1 MIFDDNLF
9 YYETH
14 FENAGTALSE
24 ESIDLAGIKGARV
37 LLVEDT
43 PALARTYLGFMR
55 DEPYTVEHVESG
67 GDAKKKLTDEEID
80 LVLLDLRL
88 PDISGQEV
96 LGWMR
101 DQGIMIPVIV
111 ITAQGSVGVAVDAMR
126 AGAADFLMKP
136 FAEDRLLVSIRN
148 HLDQSRFLKA
158 AESKAVAAVPEV
170 DAPAQKPISSA
181 EPSFDDD
188 QEEGFSGFIGSSVPM
203 RAVYRLINSAAK
215 SNATVFI
222 TGESGTGKEVCSQA
236 IHDNSQ
242 RAKKKFVA
250 INCAAIPGELMESE
264 IFGHIK
270 GAFTGATSDKMG
282 AAKLAHGG
290 TLFLD
295 EICEMSPH
303 LQTKLLRFIQTGTFN
318 PVGQPTPE
326 TVDVRFICATN
337 RDPLEE
343 VAAGRF
349 REDLYY
355 RLHVVPIHLPPL
367 RARGED
373 MLLIG
378 RRLLLQYAAE
388 EGKGFTGFSEDAKE
402 AIRAYQWPGNVRQ
415 LQNILRNGVVL
426 GDGPELTAAMLR
438 APVGLAGAGSVD
450 SAPARP
456 ARAPVHVAE
465 QAVSTPN
472 PRDLNALAEAIRP
485 MHEVER
491 EAIERAVGLC
501 AGDVRK
507 AAVFLNL
514 SPATIYRKQKQWRA
528 EAT

>member
-1 MIFDDNLF
+1 M
-9 YYETH
+9 
-14 FENAGTALSE
+14 GE
-24 ESIDLAGIKGARV
+24 ESIDLVGLKGARV

-67 GDAKKKLTDEEID
+67 GDAKKVLADDEVD

-101 DQGIMIPVIV
+101 DQGITIPVIV

-158 AESKAVAAVPEV
+158 AESEQIASTP
-170 DAPAQKPISSA
+170 PTQSQAQKPSTASVPQ
-181 EPSFDDD
+181 PSFDDAED
-188 QEEGFSGFIGSSVPM
+188 EGFSGFIGSSVPM

-242 RAKKKFVA
+242 RSKKKFVA

-318 PVGQPTPE
+318 PVGQPNPE

-367 RARGED
+367 RARGDD

-378 RRLLLQYAAE
+378 RRLLLQYASE
-388 EGKGFTGFSEDAKE
+388 EGKGFTGFSEDAKD

-426 GDGPELTAAMLR
+426 GDGVELTAAMLR
-438 APVGLAGAGSVD
+438 APVGLAGAGGGDVPPRRA
-450 SAPARP
+450 APAG
-456 ARAPVHVAE
+456 VKVSE
-465 QAVSTPN
+465 QSTKVPN

-491 EAIERAVGLC
+491 EAIEQAVQLC

-514 SPATIYRKQKQWRA
+514 SPATIYRKQKQWR
-528 EAT
+528 TDPS

>member
-1 MIFDDNLF
+1 MSNGRRRQGTCSDDRR
-9 YYETH
+9 
-14 FENAGTALSE
+14 
-24 ESIDLAGIKGARV
+24 ESIFVACC
-37 LLVEDT
+37 E
-43 PALARTYLGFMR
+43 PA
-55 DEPYTVEHVESG
+55 
-67 GDAKKKLTDEEID
+67 I
-80 LVLLDLRL
+80 L
-88 PDISGQEV
+88 PDICLGQEV

-101 DQGIMIPVIV
+101 DQGMTQPVIV

-158 AESKAVAAVPEV
+158 PLLE
-170 DAPAQKPISSA
+170 
-181 EPSFDDD
+181 DD
-188 QEEGFSGFIGSSVPM
+188 EGFSGFIGSSVPM

-215 SNATVFI
+215 SNATVFV
-222 TGESGTGKEVCSQA
+222 TGESGTGKEVCAQA

-242 RAKKKFVA
+242 RAQKKFVA

-264 IFGHIK
+264 IFGHIR
-270 GAFTGATSDKMG
+270 GAFTGATADKLG
-282 AAKLAHGG
+282 AAKVAHKG

-367 RARGED
+367 RARGDD

-378 RRLLLQYAAE
+378 RHLLAQYAKE
-388 EGKGFTGFSEDAKE
+388 EGKSFSGFSEDAAD
-402 AIRAYQWPGNVRQ
+402 AIRAYKWPGNVRQ

-426 GDGPELTAAMLR
+426 GDGPELSASMLR
-438 APVGLAGAGSVD
+438 APVGLAGRSESD
-450 SAPARP
+450 SSAPARP
-456 ARAPVHVAE
+456 SGIRV
-465 QAVSTPN
+465 Q
-472 PRDLNALAEAIRP
+472 AIRP

-491 EAIERAVGLC
+491 DAIERAVGLC
-501 AGDVRK
+501 DGDVRK

-514 SPATIYRKQKQWRA
+514 SPATIYRKQKQWRL
-528 EAT
+528 EQS

>member
-1 MIFDDNLF
+1 MGEDSVDL
-9 YYETH
+9 
-14 FENAGTALSE
+14 GTL
-24 ESIDLAGIKGARV
+24 KGARV

-55 DEPYTVEHVESG
+55 DEPYTVDHVESG
-67 GDAKKKLTDEEID
+67 GEAKNILTDGEID

-158 AESKAVAAVPEV
+158 AESEMV
-170 DAPAQKPISSA
+170 APAPTLETPAPARKQPSTPT
-181 EPSFDDD
+181 PSFDEA
-188 QEEGFSGFIGSSVPM
+188 EEGFSGFIGSSVPM

-236 IHDNSQ
+236 IHDNSG
-242 RAKKKFVA
+242 RSKKKFVA

-318 PVGQPTPE
+318 PVGQPNPE

-378 RRLLLQYAAE
+378 QRLLLQYASE
-388 EGKGFTGFSEDAKE
+388 EGKDFTGFSEDAKD

-426 GDGPELTAAMLR
+426 GEGPELTAAMLR
-438 APVGLAGAGSVD
+438 APVGLAGAASGGS
-450 SAPARP
+450 SPPQPAPAAVR
-456 ARAPVHVAE
+456 VSE
-465 QAVSTPN
+465 QSTSTPN

>member
-1 MIFDDNLF
+1 MLQLGDND
-9 YYETH
+9 
-14 FENAGTALSE
+14 
-24 ESIDLAGIKGARV
+24 ESYDLVGLKGARV

-67 GDAKKKLTDEEID
+67 DHAKKILADDEID

-101 DQGIMIPVIV
+101 GQGMTIPVIV

-158 AESKAVAAVPEV
+158 AESERVASEPTTKQTSQVKRQKA
-170 DAPAQKPISSA
+170 APAASY
-181 EPSFDDD
+181 DDG
-188 QEEGFSGFIGSSVPM
+188 EEGFSGFIGSSVPM

-242 RAKKKFVA
+242 RSKKKFVA

-318 PVGQPTPE
+318 PVGQPNPE

-367 RARGED
+367 RARGDD

-378 RRLLLQYAAE
+378 KRLLLQYAAE
-388 EGKGFTGFSEDAKE
+388 EGKAFAGFSEDAE
-402 AIRAYQWPGNVRQ
+402 DAIRAYQWPGNVRQ

-426 GDGPELTAAMLR
+426 GDGPELTASMLR
-438 APVGLAGAGSVD
+438 APVGLAGAESGDTS
-450 SAPARP
+450 PPRP
-456 ARAPVHVAE
+456 TPVAVKVSERLQVA
-465 QAVSTPN
+465 PN
-472 PRDLNALAEAIRP
+472 PSDLNALAEAIRP

-491 EAIERAVGLC
+491 EAIERAVELC

-514 SPATIYRKQKQWRA
+514 SPATIYRKQKQWRV
-528 EAT
+528 ETT

>member
-1 MIFDDNLF
+1 MDDEAND
-9 YYETH
+9 
-14 FENAGTALSE
+14 G
-24 ESIDLAGIKGARV
+24 DLKDARV

-55 DEPYTVEHVESG
+55 DEPYSIEHVETG
-67 GDAKKKLTDEEID
+67 GAAKEVLTAGGVD

-101 DQGIMIPVIV
+101 DQGIAIPVIV

-126 AGAADFLMKP
+126 GGAADFLMKP
-136 FAEDRLLVSIRN
+136 FAEERLLVSIRN

-158 AESKAVAAVPEV
+158 AEAESIVQTPIAPSPPADAAKGSASKA
-170 DAPAQKPISSA
+170 APALDEA
-181 EPSFDDD
+181 T
-188 QEEGFSGFIGSSVPM
+188 EGFSGFIGASVPM
-203 RAVYRLINSAAK
+203 RAVYRLINSAAR

-242 RAKKKFVA
+242 RTKKKFVA

-270 GAFTGATSDKMG
+270 GAFTGATSDKKG
-282 AAKLAHGG
+282 AAKIADGG

-337 RDPLEE
+337 RNPLDE

-355 RLHVVPIHLPPL
+355 RLHVVPMHLPPL

-373 MLLIG
+373 VLLIAQN
-378 RRLLLQYAAE
+378 LLLQYAAE
-388 EGKGFTGFSEDAKE
+388 EGKSFTGFSEDAKE
-402 AIRAYQWPGNVRQ
+402 AIRAYRWPGNVRQ
-415 LQNILRNGVVL
+415 LQNIVRNGVVL
-426 GDGPELTAAMLR
+426 GDGPELTAGMLR
-438 APVGLAGAGSVD
+438 APVGLAGNDGERDVPEVSR
-450 SAPARP
+450 S
-456 ARAPVHVAE
+456 PVRVASPSD
-465 QAVSTPN
+465 AAPN
-472 PRDLNALAEAIRP
+472 PSDLNALAEAIRP

-491 EAIERAVGLC
+491 EAIERAVSLC

-514 SPATIYRKQKQWRA
+514 SPATIYRKQKQWRP

>member
-1 MIFDDNLF
+1 MS
-9 YYETH
+9 ETIADISGL
-14 FENAGTALSE
+14 E
-24 ESIDLAGIKGARV
+24 DARV

-43 PALARTYLGFMR
+43 PALARTYLGFLR
-55 DEPYTVEHVESG
+55 DEPYTVDHVETG
-67 GDAKKKLTDEEID
+67 GAAKEKLSEGGID

-101 DQGIMIPVIV
+101 DQEISLPVIV

-126 AGAADFLMKP
+126 GGAVDFLMKP
-136 FAEDRLLVSIRN
+136 FAEERLLVSIRN

-158 AESKAVAAVPEV
+158 AEKEVALAPVAPEPKPSGGDAKKKASPT
-170 DAPAQKPISSA
+170 PA
-181 EPSFDDD
+181 FDDEAS
-188 QEEGFSGFIGSSVPM
+188 EEFSGFVGSSVPM
-203 RAVYRLINSAAK
+203 RAVYRLIHSAAK
-215 SNATVFI
+215 SNATVFV

-242 RAKKKFVA
+242 RSKKKFVA

-270 GAFTGATSDKMG
+270 GAFTGATSDKLG
-282 AAKLAHGG
+282 AAKIADGG

-318 PVGQPTPE
+318 PVGKPTPE
-326 TVDVRFICATN
+326 QVDVRFICATN
-337 RDPLEE
+337 RNPLEE

-367 RARGED
+367 RARGDD

-388 EGKGFTGFSEDAKE
+388 EGKEFTGFSEDAKD

-426 GDGPELTAAMLR
+426 GEGPELTAAMLR
-438 APVGLAGAGSVD
+438 APVGLAGRAQGDD
-450 SAPARP
+450 SPP
-456 ARAPVHVAE
+456 ARAAPVSVRT
-465 QAVSTPN
+465 STSDRPASPPN
-472 PRDLNALAEAIRP
+472 PSDLNALAEAIRP

-491 EAIERAVGLC
+491 DAIERAVDMC

-514 SPATIYRKQKQWRA
+514 SPATIYRKQKQWRVDA
-528 EAT
+528 N

>member
-1 MIFDDNLF
+1 MGA
-9 YYETH
+9 E
-14 FENAGTALSE
+14 LSE
-24 ESIDLAGIKGARV
+24 ENIDLGGLKGARV

-55 DEPYTVEHVESG
+55 DELYTVQHVESG
-67 GDAKKKLTDEEID
+67 GEAKNILSDGEID

-101 DQGIMIPVIV
+101 DQGITIPVIV

-158 AESKAVAAVPEV
+158 AESELVASAPTPPALQPSADPAPKASV
-170 DAPAQKPISSA
+170 DDA
-181 EPSFDDD
+181 ED
-188 QEEGFSGFIGSSVPM
+188 EGFSGFIGSSVPM

-367 RARGED
+367 RARGDD

-378 RRLLLQYAAE
+378 QRLLLQYATE
-388 EGKGFTGFSEDAKE
+388 EGKGFTGFSEDAKD

-426 GDGPELTAAMLR
+426 GDGAELTAAMLR
-438 APVGLAGAGSVD
+438 APVGMAGADGGD
-450 SAPARP
+450 
-456 ARAPVHVAE
+456 
-465 QAVSTPN
+465 
-472 PRDLNALAEAIRP
+472 PRLRGGIYLRVFASQNKR
-485 MHEVER
+485 
-491 EAIERAVGLC
+491 
-501 AGDVRK
+501 RK
-507 AAVFLNL
+507 CLILVISMLWL
-514 SPATIYRKQKQWRA
+514 RQSGQCTK
-528 EAT
+528 

>member
-1 MIFDDNLF
+1 MD
-9 YYETH
+9 
-14 FENAGTALSE
+14 
-24 ESIDLAGIKGARV
+24 ESITDPGNLADARV

-43 PALARTYLGFMR
+43 PALARTYLGFLR
-55 DEPYTVEHVESG
+55 DEAYTVEHVETG
-67 GDAKKKLTDEEID
+67 GTAKEMLLGGGID

-101 DQGIMIPVIV
+101 DQKISLPVIV

-126 AGAADFLMKP
+126 AGAVDFLMKP
-136 FAEDRLLVSIRN
+136 FAEERLLVSIRN

-158 AESKAVAAVPEV
+158 AENEAIAQPVVADGPVGKTDKPKSS
-170 DAPAQKPISSA
+170 PAY
-181 EPSFDDD
+181 DDEGED
-188 QEEGFSGFIGSSVPM
+188 GFSGFIGSSVPM

-215 SNATVFI
+215 SNATVFV

-270 GAFTGATSDKMG
+270 GAFTGATSDKLG
-282 AAKLAHGG
+282 AAKMADGG

-318 PVGQPTPE
+318 PVGRPSPE
-326 TVDVRFICATN
+326 QVDVRFICATN
-337 RDPLEE
+337 RNPLEE

-367 RARGED
+367 RARGDD

-378 RRLLLQYAAE
+378 QKLLKQYAEE
-388 EGKGFTGFSEDAKE
+388 EGKTFSGFSEDAKE

-426 GDGPELTAAMLR
+426 GEGPELTAAMLR
-438 APVGLAGAGSVD
+438 APVGLAGSDHDD
-450 SAPARP
+450 SSPN
-456 ARAPVHVAE
+456 RAVRSPVR
-465 QAVSTPN
+465 VSDQPQVTPN
-472 PRDLNALAEAIRP
+472 PSDLNALAEAIRP

-491 EAIERAVGLC
+491 DAIERAVDLC

-514 SPATIYRKQKQWRA
+514 SPATIYRKQKQWRV
-528 EAT
+528 EEN

>member
-1 MIFDDNLF
+1 MDG
-9 YYETH
+9 
-14 FENAGTALSE
+14 AGE
-24 ESIDLAGIKGARV
+24 HLAILAGARV

-43 PALARTYLGFMR
+43 PSLARTYLGFMR
-55 DEPYTVEHVESG
+55 DEPYSVDHVETGEAAKQALTAG
-67 GDAKKKLTDEEID
+67 GVD

-88 PDISGQEV
+88 PGISGQEV

-101 DQGIMIPVIV
+101 DQRIEIPVIV
-111 ITAQGSVGVAVDAMR
+111 ITAQGSIGVAVEAMR
-126 AGAADFLMKP
+126 AGAVDFLMKP
-136 FAEDRLLVSIRN
+136 FAEERLLMSIN
-148 HLDQSRFLKA
+148 SHLGHSRFMKA
-158 AESKAVAAVPEV
+158 AEAEAVSASAGASLASASAPSTPSSKAVS
-170 DAPAQKPISSA
+170 PAELSEDI
-181 EPSFDDD
+181 
-188 QEEGFSGFIGSSVPM
+188 EGFSGFIGASVPM
-203 RAVYRLINSAAK
+203 RGVYRLINSAAK
-215 SNATVFI
+215 SSATVFV

-264 IFGHIK
+264 IFGHKK
-270 GAFTGATSDKMG
+270 GAFTGATDNKLG
-282 AAKLAHGG
+282 AAKIADGG

-303 LQTKLLRFIQTGTFN
+303 LQSKLLRFIQTGTFN
-318 PVGQPTPE
+318 PVGQPETE

-367 RARGED
+367 RARGD
-373 MLLIG
+373 DVLLIG
-378 RRLLLQYAAE
+378 ERLLRQYAEE
-388 EGKGFTGFSEDAKE
+388 EGKSFTGFSEDAKE

-426 GDGPELTAAMLR
+426 GEGPELTAAMLR
-438 APVGLAGAGSVD
+438 APVGLAGRTEQAENLAPTPPVARGSNASS
-450 SAPARP
+450 SAP
-456 ARAPVHVAE
+456 
-465 QAVSTPN
+465 N
-472 PRDLNALAEAIRP
+472 PSDLNALAEAIRP
-485 MHEVER
+485 MHEIER
-491 EAIERAVGLC
+491 EAIERAVALC
-501 AGDVRK
+501 GGDVRK

-514 SPATIYRKQKQWRA
+514 SPATIYRKQKQWRVN
-528 EAT
+528 AT

>member
-1 MIFDDNLF
+1 MSD
-9 YYETH
+9 
-14 FENAGTALSE
+14 S
-24 ESIDLAGIKGARV
+24 SSDLATLTGARV

-55 DEPYTVEHVESG
+55 DEPYTVDHVESG
-67 GDAKKKLTDEEID
+67 GEAKRILSEGEID

-101 DQGIMIPVIV
+101 DQGITIPVIV

-158 AESKAVAAVPEV
+158 AESEAITVATMPDTQQKKKAKSTQSAAPSAAYDE
-170 DAPAQKPISSA
+170 DA
-181 EPSFDDD
+181 
-188 QEEGFSGFIGSSVPM
+188 EGYSGFIGSSVSM
-203 RAVYRLINSAAK
+203 RAVYRLISSAAK
-215 SNATVFI
+215 SNATVFV

-242 RAKKKFVA
+242 RSKKKFVA

-270 GAFTGATSDKMG
+270 GAFTGATSDKLG
-282 AAKLAHGG
+282 AAKIANGG

-367 RARGED
+367 RARGD
-373 MLLIG
+373 DVLLIG
-378 RRLLLQYAAE
+378 RKLLAQYAEE
-388 EGKGFTGFSEDAKE
+388 EGKSFAGFSEDAMD

-438 APVGLAGAGSVD
+438 APVGLAGSASGG
-450 SAPARP
+450 SAPSRP
-456 ARAPVHVAE
+456 APANVRVSE
-465 QAVSTPN
+465 GSGSTPN

-491 EAIERAVGLC
+491 DAIERAVGLC

-528 EAT
+528 EAN

>member
-1 MIFDDNLF
+1 MDENIADPENL
-9 YYETH
+9 
-14 FENAGTALSE
+14 A
-24 ESIDLAGIKGARV
+24 DARV

-43 PALARTYLGFMR
+43 PALARTYLGFLR
-55 DEPYTVEHVESG
+55 DEPYDVEHVETG
-67 GDAKKKLTDEEID
+67 GAAKEKLLAGGID

-101 DQGIMIPVIV
+101 DQQISLPVIV

-126 AGAADFLMKP
+126 AGAVDFLMKP
-136 FAEDRLLVSIRN
+136 FAEERLLVSIRN

-158 AESKAVAAVPEV
+158 AETEVIAQPVTPDDQSNKTVKSKS
-170 DAPAQKPISSA
+170 APSPAY
-181 EPSFDDD
+181 DDD
-188 QEEGFSGFIGSSVPM
+188 GADGFSGFIGSSVPM
-203 RAVYRLINSAAK
+203 RAVYRLIHSAAK
-215 SNATVFI
+215 SNATVFV

-264 IFGHIK
+264 VFGHIK
-270 GAFTGATSDKMG
+270 GAFTGATSDKLG
-282 AAKLAHGG
+282 AAKMADGG

-318 PVGQPTPE
+318 PVGRPSPE
-326 TVDVRFICATN
+326 QVDVRFICATN
-337 RDPLEE
+337 RNPLEE

-367 RARGED
+367 RARGDD

-378 RRLLLQYAAE
+378 QKLLQQYAKE
-388 EGKGFTGFSEDAKE
+388 EGKSFSGFSEDAKE

-426 GDGPELTAAMLR
+426 GEGPELTAAMLR
-438 APVGLAGAGSVD
+438 APVGLAGSGD
-450 SAPARP
+450 SDGVPNRAV
-456 ARAPVHVAE
+456 RAPIR
-465 QAVSTPN
+465 VSDQPQVTPN
-472 PRDLNALAEAIRP
+472 PSDLNALAEAIRP

-491 EAIERAVGLC
+491 DAIERAVDLC

-528 EAT
+528 EEN

>member
-1 MIFDDNLF
+1 MGARVGDESVDFDGL
-9 YYETH
+9 
-14 FENAGTALSE
+14 
-24 ESIDLAGIKGARV
+24 KGARV

-55 DEPYTVEHVESG
+55 DESYTVEHVESG
-67 GDAKKKLTDEEID
+67 GDAKNKLIENSID

-158 AESKAVAAVPEV
+158 AESEMVATALVPDPV
-170 DAPAQKPISSA
+170 PKSAKPK
-181 EPSFDDD
+181 EPSSPVFEETD
-188 QEEGFSGFIGSSVPM
+188 EGFSGFIGSSVPM

-242 RAKKKFVA
+242 RSKKKFVA

-367 RARGED
+367 RARGDD

-378 RRLLLQYAAE
+378 QRLLEQYATE
-388 EGKGFTGFSEDAKE
+388 EGKNFAGFSEDAKE

-438 APVGLAGAGSVD
+438 APVGLAGASSGD
-450 SAPARP
+450 TPP
-456 ARAPVHVAE
+456 PRAASGGVR
-465 QAVSTPN
+465 VSEGGAAAPN

>member
-1 MIFDDNLF
+1 MDDG
-9 YYETH
+9 
-14 FENAGTALSE
+14 AGVG
-24 ESIDLAGIKGARV
+24 DLKGARV

-55 DEPYTVEHVESG
+55 DEPYSVEHVETGAAAKEGLTAG
-67 GDAKKKLTDEEID
+67 GID

-101 DQGIMIPVIV
+101 DQGIAIPVIV

-136 FAEDRLLVSIRN
+136 FAEERLLVSIRN

-158 AESKAVAAVPEV
+158 AEAETIVSVPPAPPMEKVSGTKPKSAPPIDEAA
-170 DAPAQKPISSA
+170 
-181 EPSFDDD
+181 
-188 QEEGFSGFIGSSVPM
+188 EGFSGFIGSSVPM

-270 GAFTGATSDKMG
+270 GAFTGATSDKKG
-282 AAKLAHGG
+282 AAKIADGG

-337 RDPLEE
+337 RNPLDE

-355 RLHVVPIHLPPL
+355 RLHVVPMHLPPL
-367 RARGED
+367 RARGDD

-378 RRLLLQYAAE
+378 HQLLLQYAAE
-388 EGKGFTGFSEDAKE
+388 EGKDFIGFSEDAKN
-402 AIRAYQWPGNVRQ
+402 AIRAYRWPGNVRQ
-415 LQNILRNGVVL
+415 LQNIVRNGVVL
-426 GDGPELTAAMLR
+426 GEGPELTAGMLR
-438 APVGLAGAGSVD
+438 APVGLAGNDGEPETPAASPSEVRV
-450 SAPARP
+450 SATPG
-456 ARAPVHVAE
+456 E
-465 QAVSTPN
+465 TPN
-472 PRDLNALAEAIRP
+472 PSDLNALAEAIRP

-491 EAIERAVGLC
+491 EAIERAVSLC

-514 SPATIYRKQKQWRA
+514 SPATIYRKQKQWRP

>member
-1 MIFDDNLF
+1 MS
-9 YYETH
+9 ETI
-14 FENAGTALSE
+14 A
-24 ESIDLAGIKGARV
+24 DLGGLEDARV
-37 LLVEDT
+37 MLVEDT
-43 PALARTYLGFMR
+43 PALARTYLGFLR
-55 DEPYTVEHVESG
+55 DEPYSVEHVETG
-67 GDAKKKLTDEEID
+67 GAAKERLIAGGID

-101 DQGIMIPVIV
+101 DQGISLPVIV

-126 AGAADFLMKP
+126 AGAVDFLMKP
-136 FAEDRLLVSIRN
+136 FAEERLLVSIRN

-158 AESKAVAAVPEV
+158 AENEASQTTATSVEPAAG
-170 DAPAQKPISSA
+170 AKPTKTAAATGI
-181 EPSFDDD
+181 FDD
-188 QEEGFSGFIGSSVPM
+188 EAAEGFSGFIGSSVPM
-203 RAVYRLINSAAK
+203 RAVYRLIHSAAK
-215 SNATVFI
+215 SNATVFV

-270 GAFTGATSDKMG
+270 GAFTGATSDKLG
-282 AAKLAHGG
+282 AAKIAHGG

-326 TVDVRFICATN
+326 QVDVRFICATN
-337 RDPLEE
+337 RNPLDE

-367 RARGED
+367 RARGD
-373 MLLIG
+373 DVLLIG
-378 RRLLLQYAAE
+378 HRLLQQYATE
-388 EGKGFTGFSEDAKE
+388 EGKEFTGFSEDAKD

-426 GDGPELTAAMLR
+426 GEGPELDASMLR
-438 APVGLAGAGSVD
+438 APVGLAGRAQSD
-450 SAPARP
+450 DAPAR
-456 ARAPVHVAE
+456 VA
-465 QAVSTPN
+465 AVQTRTAERPQMPPN
-472 PRDLNALAEAIRP
+472 PSDLNALAEAIRP

-491 EAIERAVGLC
+491 DAIERAVDMCG
-501 AGDVRK
+501 GDVRK

-514 SPATIYRKQKQWRA
+514 SPATIYRKQKQWRV

>member
-1 MIFDDNLF
+1 VSKTVADIGGLEDACVM
-9 YYETH
+9 
-14 FENAGTALSE
+14 
-24 ESIDLAGIKGARV
+24 
-37 LLVEDT
+37 LVEDT
-43 PALARTYLGFMR
+43 PALARTYLGFLR
-55 DEPYTVEHVESG
+55 DEPYSVEHVETG
-67 GDAKKKLTDEEID
+67 GAAKEKLIAGGID

-101 DQGIMIPVIV
+101 DQGISLPVIV

-126 AGAADFLMKP
+126 AGAVDFLMKP
-136 FAEDRLLVSIRN
+136 FAEERLLVSIRN

-158 AESKAVAAVPEV
+158 AESEAQLTRVSAPEPSSTSKAK
-170 DAPAQKPISSA
+170 KPA
-181 EPSFDDD
+181 EPMGAFDD
-188 QEEGFSGFIGSSVPM
+188 EAAEGFSGFIGSSVPM
-203 RAVYRLINSAAK
+203 RAVYRLIHSAAK
-215 SNATVFI
+215 SNATVFV

-270 GAFTGATSDKMG
+270 GAFTGATSDKQG
-282 AAKLAHGG
+282 AAKIAHGG

-326 TVDVRFICATN
+326 QVDVRFICATN
-337 RDPLEE
+337 RNPLEE

-367 RARGED
+367 RARGDD

-378 RRLLLQYAAE
+378 HRLLLQYAAE
-388 EGKGFTGFSEDAKE
+388 EGKDFTGFSEDAKE

-426 GDGPELTAAMLR
+426 GEGPELTASMLR
-438 APVGLAGAGSVD
+438 APVGLAGRAQSDDLPTRV
-450 SAPARP
+450 APVVS
-456 ARAPVHVAE
+456 RAPERAQVA
-465 QAVSTPN
+465 PN
-472 PRDLNALAEAIRP
+472 PSDLNALAEAIRP

-491 EAIERAVGLC
+491 DAIERAVDMC

-514 SPATIYRKQKQWRA
+514 SPATIYRKQKQWRS
-528 EAT
+528 ETT

>member
-1 MIFDDNLF
+1 LD
-9 YYETH
+9 
-14 FENAGTALSE
+14 A
-24 ESIDLAGIKGARV
+24 SIADIGGLADARV
-37 LLVEDT
+37 LLIEDT
-43 PALARTYLGFMR
+43 PALARTYLGFLR
-55 DEPYTVEHVESG
+55 DEPYTVEHVETG
-67 GDAKKKLTDEEID
+67 GAGKEKLLEGDID

-101 DQGIMIPVIV
+101 DQQISLPVIV

-126 AGAADFLMKP
+126 AGAVDFLMKP
-136 FAEDRLLVSIRN
+136 FAEERLLVSIRN

-158 AESKAVAAVPEV
+158 AETEITPPLASPDDGKKKARKSTPTPS
-170 DAPAQKPISSA
+170 PAY
-181 EPSFDDD
+181 DDEGAD
-188 QEEGFSGFIGSSVPM
+188 GFSGFIGSSVPM
-203 RAVYRLINSAAK
+203 RAVYRLIHSAAK
-215 SNATVFI
+215 SNATVFV

-270 GAFTGATSDKMG
+270 GAFTGATSDKLG
-282 AAKLAHGG
+282 AAKIADGG

-318 PVGQPTPE
+318 PVGKPSPE
-326 TVDVRFICATN
+326 QVDVRFICATN
-337 RDPLEE
+337 RNPLEE

-367 RARGED
+367 RARGDD

-378 RRLLLQYAAE
+378 QKLLRQYAEE
-388 EGKGFTGFSEDAKE
+388 EGKDFTGFSEDAKE

-426 GDGPELTAAMLR
+426 GEGSELTASMLR
-438 APVGLAGAGSVD
+438 APVGLAGSGDGDV
-450 SAPARP
+450 APAQVTRSNV
-456 ARAPVHVAE
+456 R
-465 QAVSTPN
+465 VSDEPKVTPN
-472 PRDLNALAEAIRP
+472 PSDLNALAEAIRP

-491 EAIERAVGLC
+491 DAIEHAVGLC

-514 SPATIYRKQKQWRA
+514 SPATIYRKQKQWRV
-528 EAT
+528 EGN

>member
-1 MIFDDNLF
+1 MSDMSADIGGLED
-9 YYETH
+9 
-14 FENAGTALSE
+14 
-24 ESIDLAGIKGARV
+24 ARV

-43 PALARTYLGFMR
+43 PALARTYLGFLR
-55 DEPYTVEHVESG
+55 DEPYSVDHVESG
-67 GDAKKKLTDEEID
+67 GAAKEKLIEGGID

-101 DQGIMIPVIV
+101 DQGISLPVIV

-126 AGAADFLMKP
+126 AGAVDFLMKP
-136 FAEDRLLVSIRN
+136 FAEERLLVSIRN

-158 AESKAVAAVPEV
+158 AAAEEAEVSEPAPMPVAPGP
-170 DAPAQKPISSA
+170 DKKPRKPSAPSPA
-181 EPSFDDD
+181 FDDD
-188 QEEGFSGFIGSSVPM
+188 SADGFSGFIGSSVPM
-203 RAVYRLINSAAK
+203 RAVYRLIHSAAK
-215 SNATVFI
+215 SNATVFV

-270 GAFTGATSDKMG
+270 GAFTGATADKLG
-282 AAKLAHGG
+282 AAKIAHGG

-326 TVDVRFICATN
+326 QVDVRFICATN
-337 RDPLEE
+337 RNPLEE

-367 RARGED
+367 RARGDD

-378 RRLLLQYAAE
+378 QRLLLQYAAE
-388 EGKGFTGFSEDAKE
+388 EDKNFTGFSEDAKD

-426 GDGPELTAAMLR
+426 GEGPELTAAMLR
-438 APVGLAGAGSVD
+438 APVGLAGRAQGDAAPVRH
-450 SAPARP
+450 APAAAVRP
-456 ARAPVHVAE
+456 DRP
-465 QAVSTPN
+465 QTPPN
-472 PRDLNALAEAIRP
+472 PKDLNALAEAIRP

-491 EAIERAVGLC
+491 DAIERAVELC
-501 AGDVRK
+501 GGDVRK

-514 SPATIYRKQKQWRA
+514 SPATIYRKQKQWRV
-528 EAT
+528 EEV

>member
-1 MIFDDNLF
+1 MQF
-9 YYETH
+9 ETH
-14 FENAGTALSE
+14 IAIYRGFGFLSDKVRD
-24 ESIDLAGIKGARV
+24 SANLADARV

-43 PALARTYLGFMR
+43 PALARTYLGFLR
-55 DEPYTVEHVESG
+55 DEPYTTIHVESG
-67 GDAKKKLTDEEID
+67 GAAKEKLLVGDVD

-96 LGWMR
+96 LGWMK
-101 DQGIMIPVIV
+101 DQQISLPVIV

-126 AGAADFLMKP
+126 AGAVDFLMKP
-136 FAEDRLLVSIRN
+136 FAEERLLVSIRN
-148 HLDQSRFLKA
+148 HLDHSRFLKA
-158 AESKAVAAVPEV
+158 EETREAEANP
-170 DAPAQKPISSA
+170 PQKPVHTADPKKTVNKAPYDI
-181 EPSFDDD
+181 DGDV
-188 QEEGFSGFIGSSVPM
+188 QGFSGFIGSSVPM

-242 RAKKKFVA
+242 RSRKKFVA

-270 GAFTGATSDKMG
+270 GAFTGATSDKQG
-282 AAKLAHGG
+282 AAKLADGG

-318 PVGQPTPE
+318 PVGRPSPE
-326 TVDVRFICATN
+326 QVDVRFICATN

-367 RARGED
+367 RARGDD

-378 RRLLLQYAAE
+378 QKLLSQYAVE
-388 EGKGFTGFSEDAKE
+388 EGKDFQGFSDDAKQ
-402 AIRAYQWPGNVRQ
+402 AIRAYRWPGNVRQ

-426 GDGPELTAAMLR
+426 GEGPELTAAMLR
-438 APVGLAGAGSVD
+438 APVGLGGSTDAAVEPVPVKPEPVRAQTPLG
-450 SAPARP
+450 SAP
-456 ARAPVHVAE
+456 
-465 QAVSTPN
+465 N
-472 PRDLNALAEAIRP
+472 PSDLNALAEAIRP
-485 MHEVER
+485 MHEIER
-491 EAIERAVGLC
+491 EAIERAVDLC

-514 SPATIYRKQKQWRA
+514 SPATIYRKQKQWRSGVN
-528 EAT
+528 